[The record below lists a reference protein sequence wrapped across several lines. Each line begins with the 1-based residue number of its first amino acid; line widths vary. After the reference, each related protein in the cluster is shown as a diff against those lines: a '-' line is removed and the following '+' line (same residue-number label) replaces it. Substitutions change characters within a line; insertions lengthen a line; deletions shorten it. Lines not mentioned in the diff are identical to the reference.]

1 MSSNSTVKAKPRASV
16 HALGRNIVTV
26 ASGKGGVGKTWFAI
40 SLAQALSKAGKRVLL
55 FDGDLGLAN
64 VDVQLGVMPDRDLA
78 TVVGG
83 KITLFEAIM
92 PVKSTGFDL
101 IGGRSGSGALA
112 RLNQGALE
120 ELQRNLIGVGQHY
133 DQIILDL
140 GAGVDTG
147 VTTLARH
154 NGVILV
160 VVTDEPTALTDAYA
174 FIKLMIAKNP
184 RADIRIVVN
193 VAQNKKQGERTYETL
208 KRACEGFLRITP
220 KLAGIIRRDPKVP
233 DAIRHQ
239 APLLTRH
246 PVCNAASDVEA
257 IAKTLRA

>member
-1 MSSNSTVKAKPRASV
+1 MSSTAKASPQATV

-40 SLAQALSKAGKRVLL
+40 SLAQAMSKAGKRVLL

-64 VDVQLGVMPDRDLA
+64 VDVQLGIVPERDLA
-78 TVVGG
+78 TVVSG
-83 KITLFEAIM
+83 KITLFEAIL
-92 PVKSTGFDL
+92 PVKSAGFDL
-101 IGGRSGSGALA
+101 IGGRSGNGALA
-112 RLNQGALE
+112 RMNQPALE
-120 ELQRNLIGVGQHY
+120 ELQRNLVGVGQHY
-133 DQIILDL
+133 DCVILDL

-154 NGVILV
+154 HGVLLV

-174 FIKLMIAKNP
+174 FIKLMIAKSP
-184 RADIRIVVN
+184 RADIRVVVN
-193 VAQNKKQGERTYETL
+193 MAQSRTQGERTYETL
-208 KRACEGFLRITP
+208 KRACEGFLKVTP

-233 DAIRHQ
+233 DSIRHQ

-257 IAKTLRA
+257 IAKALRP

>member
-1 MSSNSTVKAKPRASV
+1 MSSQVKAKPQASV

-40 SLAQALSKAGKRVLL
+40 SLAQALTKAGKRVLL

-64 VDVQLGVMPDRDLA
+64 IDVQLGVMPDQDLA
-78 TVVGG
+78 TVVSG
-83 KITLFEAIM
+83 KITLFEA
-92 PVKSTGFDL
+92 VTKVESTGFDL

-112 RLNQGALE
+112 RLNQTALE
-120 ELQRNLIGVGQHY
+120 DLQRNLIGVGQHY
-133 DQIILDL
+133 DLVVLDL

-154 NGVILV
+154 NGAVLV

-174 FIKLMIAKNP
+174 FIKLMIARNP
-184 RADIRIVVN
+184 RADVRIVVN
-193 VAQNKKQGERTYETL
+193 MAQNKKQGERTFETL
-208 KRACEGFLRITP
+208 KRACEGFLKVSP
-220 KLAGIIRRDPKVP
+220 KLAGIIRRDTKVP
-233 DAIRHQ
+233 ESIRHQ

-246 PVCNAASDVEA
+246 PMSNAASDVEA
-257 IAKTLRA
+257 IAKTLRP